1 MYTDKI
7 DKQRVQKTKRSKKV
21 DINVTTEE
29 MEKNIESAID
39 ILDEDIDQS
48 RESTSTVSQNHQNN
62 ELFNKQSNLN
72 TVLTRNFLKRCDKK
86 PHEIEQINFKIFYV
100 WYFPKKMIVYFY
112 FSSFLPLCLTENVKP
127 NFHNFSQR
135 LAIISG
141 R

>member
-48 RESTSTVSQNHQNN
+48 RESTSTVSQN
-62 ELFNKQSNLN
+62 L
-72 TVLTRNFLKRCDKK
+72 
-86 PHEIEQINFKIFYV
+86 
-100 WYFPKKMIVYFY
+100 
-112 FSSFLPLCLTENVKP
+112 
-127 NFHNFSQR
+127 
-135 LAIISG
+135 
-141 R
+141 